1 MFLSN
6 VCRII
11 MNSMLA
17 DWVDSMG
24 AGMHLIPEGML
35 DPRQIEIDV
44 SRLGDAP
51 VNVVLKEHRG
61 SLITVVSKIDA
72 KCMVDIGMAKYLPQ
86 KALVYTMKA
95 YLDDPD
101 IQGNHTE
108 FDKADS
114 SGDDL
119 VLVAI
124 IGESRSALSVC
135 RNIASGCQ
143 DMTKVVKDAKGA
155 MSASNV
161 FLVED

>member
-1 MFLSN
+1 
-6 VCRII
+6 
-11 MNSMLA
+11 MNSVLA

-24 AGMHLIPEGML
+24 DGVHLIPEGML

-44 SRLGDAP
+44 SKLGDAP
-51 VNVVLKEHRG
+51 INVVLKEHRG
-61 SLITVVSKIDA
+61 SLITVVSKLDA

-108 FDKADS
+108 YDKADS

-135 RNIASGCQ
+135 RNIVSGSQ
-143 DMTKVVKDAKGA
+143 DMTEVIKDAKGA
-155 MSASNV
+155 MSVSNV